1 MDKFESMN
9 VIRSMLAAVALYSKV
24 PVPQVEW
31 NKNTL
36 GWALAFFPL
45 VGLLVSLGLLVWCR
59 VAGVL
64 GFGRVL
70 FAAGATLV
78 PVVITGGI
86 HLDGWC
92 DVSDALSSWQT
103 KERRLEIL
111 KDSHIGAFALI
122 CLACYMLAYVA
133 VWTEIEP
140 DAETLLFVAAVY
152 PLCRVLSGLGI
163 ANLRC
168 AKSSG
173 LAATFADNANRR
185 GVSVALALWLV
196 AIAVYLLCID
206 VMWAACGLG
215 LAAAVFL
222 FYRWQAYGKFG
233 GINGDLA
240 GWFLQ
245 ILELGWLVMVML
257 LQKAA

>member
-1 MDKFESMN
+1 MD
-9 VIRSMLAAVALYSKV
+9 ILRSMLAAVALYSKV

-31 NKNTL
+31 NKRTL

-45 VGLLVSLGLLVWCR
+45 VGLLVSVGLLAWCW
-59 VAGVL
+59 AAEQL
-64 GFGRVL
+64 AFGKVL

-78 PVVITGGI
+78 PVIITGGI

-122 CLACYMLAYVA
+122 CLSCYMLAYFA

-140 DAETLLFVAAVY
+140 TREAAIFAAAMY
-152 PLCRVLSGLGI
+152 PLCRALSGWGI

-173 LAATFADNANRR
+173 LVATFADNANRR
-185 GVSVALALWLV
+185 GVSLVLLVWLAAIALFLVALNP
-196 AIAVYLLCID
+196 
-206 VMWAACGLG
+206 MWAACGLT
-215 LAAAVFL
+215 LAAACFL
-222 FYRWQAYGKFG
+222 FYRLTAYSKFG

-245 ILELGWLVMVML
+245 ILELCWLIMLML
-257 LQKAA
+257 LQKSA

>member
-1 MDKFESMN
+1 MD
-9 VIRSMLAAVALYSKV
+9 VLRSMLAAVALYSKV

-31 NKNTL
+31 NKRTL

-45 VGLLVSLGLLVWCR
+45 VGLLVSAGLLAWCW
-59 VAGVL
+59 AAAQL
-64 GFGRVL
+64 NFGRVL

-78 PVVITGGI
+78 PVIITGGI

-103 KERRLEIL
+103 RERRLEIL

-122 CLACYMLAYVA
+122 CLSCYMLAYFA

-140 DAETLLFVAAVY
+140 TRDALIFIAAVY
-152 PLCRVLSGLGI
+152 PLCRAVSGWGI

-173 LAATFADNANRR
+173 LVATFADNANRR
-185 GVSVALALWLV
+185 GVSVALVLWIA
-196 AIAVYLLCID
+196 AIAAFLLTLD
-206 VMWAACGLG
+206 VMWAACGLS

-222 FYRWQAYGKFG
+222 FYRWTAYDKFG

-245 ILELGWLVMVML
+245 ILELGWLIMVML
-257 LQKAA
+257 LQKSA

>member
-1 MDKFESMN
+1 MN
-9 VIRSMLAAVALYSKV
+9 ILRSMLAAVALYSKI

-31 NKNTL
+31 NKRTL

-45 VGLLVSLGLLVWCR
+45 VGLFVSAGLLMWCW
-59 VAGVL
+59 VAEQL
-64 GFGRVL
+64 AFGKIL
-70 FAAGATLV
+70 FAAGATLT
-78 PVVITGGI
+78 PVIITGGI

-122 CLACYMLAYVA
+122 CLSCYMLAYFA
-133 VWTEIEP
+133 VWTEIDPTRE
-140 DAETLLFVAAVY
+140 AIIFAAAVY
-152 PLCRVLSGLGI
+152 PLCRALSGWGI

-168 AKSSG
+168 AKTSG
-173 LAATFADNANRR
+173 LVATFADNANRR
-185 GVSVALALWLV
+185 GVSVVLVVWLALIALFLV
-196 AIAVYLLCID
+196 DLNL
-206 VMWAACGLG
+206 MWAACGLS
-215 LAAAVFL
+215 LAAACFL
-222 FYRWQAYGKFG
+222 FYRFVAYDKFG

-245 ILELGWLVMVML
+245 ILELCWLIMLML
-257 LQKAA
+257 LQKSA

>member
-1 MDKFESMN
+1 MN
-9 VIRSMLAAVALYSKV
+9 VLRSMLAAVALYSKV

-31 NKNTL
+31 NKKTL

-45 VGLLVSLGLLVWCR
+45 VGLLVSAGLLLWCY
-59 VAGVL
+59 VAEAL
-64 GFGRVL
+64 NFGKVL

-78 PVVITGGI
+78 PVIITGGI

-122 CLACYMLAYVA
+122 CLSCYMLAYFA

-140 DAETLLFVAAVY
+140 DLQSVLFIAAVY
-152 PLCRVLSGLGI
+152 PLCRAISGWGI

-168 AKSSG
+168 AKTSG
-173 LAATFADNANRR
+173 LVATFADNANRR
-185 GVSVALALWLV
+185 GVSLVLLVWLV
-196 AIAVYLLCID
+196 AIAAFLLAQD
-206 VMWAACGLG
+206 VMWAACGLS
-215 LAAAVFL
+215 LSAAVFL
-222 FYRWQAYGKFG
+222 FYRWTAYSKFG

-245 ILELGWLVMVML
+245 ILELCWLITVML
-257 LQKAA
+257 LQKSA

>member
-1 MDKFESMN
+1 MN
-9 VIRSMLAAVALYSKV
+9 ILRSMLAAVSLYSKV

-31 NKNTL
+31 NKKTL
-36 GWALAFFPL
+36 GYALAFFPL
-45 VGLLVSLGLLVWCR
+45 VGLMVSVALLLWCW
-59 VAGVL
+59 AAEEL
-64 GFGRVL
+64 QFGKVL

-78 PVVITGGI
+78 PVIITGGI

-103 KERRLEIL
+103 RERRLEIL

-122 CLACYMLAYVA
+122 CLSCYMLAYFA

-140 DAETLLFVAAVY
+140 TGETILFIAAVY
-152 PLCRVLSGLGI
+152 PLCRAISGWGI
-163 ANLRC
+163 ANLQC

-173 LAATFADNANRR
+173 LVATFADNANRR
-185 GVSVALALWLV
+185 GVSWVLIGWLV
-196 AIAVYLLCID
+196 L
-206 VMWAACGLG
+206 
-215 LAAAVFL
+215 LAAFLWYVNAQWAISGLLLAVAVFL
-222 FYRWQAYGKFG
+222 FYRYMAYSKFG

-245 ILELGWLVMVML
+245 ILELCWLIMVML
-257 LQKAA
+257 LQKSA

>member
-1 MDKFESMN
+1 MN

-31 NKNTL
+31 NKKTL

-45 VGLLVSLGLLVWCR
+45 VGLLVSLGLVLWCWL
-59 VAGVL
+59 AEAL
-64 GFGRVL
+64 DFGRVL

-78 PVVITGGI
+78 PVLITGGI

-103 KERRLEIL
+103 RERRLEIL

-122 CLACYMLAYVA
+122 CLACYMLAYFA
-133 VWTEIEP
+133 VWTEIAP
-140 DAETLLFVAAVY
+140 TPKALMFIAAVY
-152 PLCRVLSGLGI
+152 PLCRALSGLGI

-185 GVSVALALWLV
+185 GVSVALAVWLA
-196 AIAVYLLCID
+196 AIAAYLLWID
-206 VMWAACGLG
+206 VMWAACVLL

-222 FYRWQAYGKFG
+222 FYRWQAYSKFG

-245 ILELGWLVMVML
+245 ILELGWLITVML
-257 LQKAA
+257 LQKSA